1 MDKTKKD
8 RFIEGLKD
16 YNLSYDEIV
25 KSGWNYCGGNY
36 KQHLNYYKLR
46 FPNEELLPHA
56 IECVCGHDI
65 EKNGYIC
72 NKEETEFLVLG
83 SCCIKKFIGGRT
95 CENCGNKHKRTSV
108 NCCFNCEKFR
118 RFLQYEERFIY
129 LDSMKCD
136 GDNCNERLIKH
147 SWKTT
152 CYNCYIVKKEM
163 ARINFN

>member
-1 MDKTKKD
+1 M
-8 RFIEGLKD
+8 R
-16 YNLSYDEIV
+16 
-25 KSGWNYCGGNY
+25 C
-36 KQHLNYYKLR
+36 
-46 FPNEELLPHA
+46 ELLFIQIHNLICLKSTCAGHIYIPYLSSGNPH
-56 IECVCGHDI
+56 D
-65 EKNGYIC
+65 KW
-72 NKEETEFLVLG
+72 T
-83 SCCIKKFIGGRT
+83 
-95 CENCGNKHKRTSV
+95 V